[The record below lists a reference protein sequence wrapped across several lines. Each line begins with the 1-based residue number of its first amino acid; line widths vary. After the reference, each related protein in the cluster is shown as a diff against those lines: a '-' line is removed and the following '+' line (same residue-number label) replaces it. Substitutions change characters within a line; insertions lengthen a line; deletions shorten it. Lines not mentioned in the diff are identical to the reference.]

1 MRGTTEITR
10 ILEAAGATDGRPAV
24 TPVLKY
30 APARSA
36 RAALQR
42 SLPLLQKADE
52 TFLSK
57 SGCVSCHHNNLAAM
71 AVSLARSRGISV
83 NEPIARR
90 QRAGIGEYVEGWRDR
105 LLQGIGIPGDAG
117 TVAYMLL
124 GLAAEKHPPDA
135 TTDAMAR
142 FLRLQQTPG
151 GFWLPLAH
159 RPPIEADPV
168 HSTAISMRALQL
180 YAPATARAEYQ
191 AVIDRAATF
200 LAAAPVSSMEQ
211 RVFQLLGLHWS
222 QASPARIQ
230 KAAKELL
237 ALQRKDGG
245 WAQMPTLESDAYA
258 TGQALVALA
267 ESGAITRRDRAFT
280 SGMDFLR
287 KTQLADG
294 SWFVASRAIPIQPYF
309 ESGFPHGR
317 DQFISAAA
325 TNWAAMA
332 LAYASGGG
340 S

>member
-1 MRGTTEITR
+1 V
-10 ILEAAGATDGRPAV
+10 RPA
-24 TPVLKY
+24 LKY
-30 APARSA
+30 APARNA

-42 SLPLLQKADE
+42 SLPLIQKADE

-57 SGCVSCHHNNLAAM
+57 SGCVSCHHNNFAAM
-71 AVSLARSRGISV
+71 TVSLARSRGVPV
-83 NEPIARR
+83 NEEIARR
-90 QRAGIGEYVEGWRDR
+90 QRAGIAEYVDGWRGR

-124 GLAAEKHPPDA
+124 GLAAEKHPADA

-142 FLRLQQTPG
+142 FLKLQQTPG

-191 AVIDRAATF
+191 VVIDRAAGF
-200 LAAAPVSSMEQ
+200 LSGVQPESMEQ
-211 RVFQLLGLHWS
+211 RIYQLLGLHWS
-222 QASPARIQ
+222 KAEPARIQ
-230 KAAKELL
+230 EAARALL

-245 WAQMPTLESDAYA
+245 WSQMPTLESDAYA
-258 TGQALVALA
+258 TGQVLVALA
-267 ESGAITRRDRAFT
+267 ESGAVRPADRNFARAV
-280 SGMDFLR
+280 DFLR
-287 KTQLADG
+287 RTQLVDG
-294 SWFVASRAIPIQPYF
+294 SWYVPSRAIPIQPYF